1 MLQSLPLL
9 PMVRAKS
16 PSSTAPA
23 PMVAATVSMVPPV
36 TGVPTASPV
45 MEAAHWVTVPTISA
59 EPQGLG
65 SSRAGR
71 PVCSAIS
78 VSHWPVRISAI
89 RVRLMRGRFMVNSP
103 VSF

>member
-1 MLQSLPLL
+1 MLHSLPLL
-9 PMVRAKS
+9 PMVREKS
-16 PSSTAPA
+16 PSATAPA

-36 TGVPTASPV
+36 TGVPAARPV
-45 MEAAHWVTVPTISA
+45 IKAAHSVTVPTISV

-65 SSRAGR
+65 SSLGGS
-71 PVCSAIS
+71 PDCFAIS
-78 VSHWPVRISAI
+78 VSHWPVRIFPI